1 MFTVT
6 RFGNLQKVFK
16 DVLSCAIFALTINL
30 VLISIAV
37 FC

>member
-6 RFGNLQKVFK
+6 RFDKIQKGFRN
-16 DVLSCAIFALTINL
+16 VLSCAIFALTINL